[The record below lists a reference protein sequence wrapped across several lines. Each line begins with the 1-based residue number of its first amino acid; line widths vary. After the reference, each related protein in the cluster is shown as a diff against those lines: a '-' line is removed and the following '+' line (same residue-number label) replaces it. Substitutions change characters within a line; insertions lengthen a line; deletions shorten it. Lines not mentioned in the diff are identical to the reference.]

1 MAEFENRAVDAY
13 KAIVSLGGRGTLTLA
28 DVEDFSTGVAQVL
41 ALMIDHEWHPADH
54 IRKAAGVG
62 KCIEASEGL
71 RRMRQLRDPE
81 HGGFTING
89 RKTKWDSRL
98 WEYQLLGE
106 GDFTDCTRR
115 KKDRALKLKQAE
127 DRRKMQIK
135 IKELADACKDAS
147 KAMNALFLAG
157 KAVAAAQE
165 RLNTAADAFTPKEQ
179 ATVVDVTPEDFAI
192 AEAAPQVVQETVAT
206 EAAPVVQ
213 AEPAPAVQVAAQQP
227 QDQFGG
233 MPGMPGMPAGQ
244 VAAQPQTQQ
253 PVQQGPFGGMPGM
266 PGAQPTAQPQAQQPV
281 QHAQQPAGATGAA
294 GQITPDSLQ
303 REIMGAM
310 QRTPGVMQHVNVVMM
325 PRYCPQGG
333 GITAIQPEHYVS
345 FLDEM
350 RQAEES
356 IRQTGAAQ

>member
-1 MAEFENRAVDAY
+1 MTKFEDRAVDAY
-13 KAIVSLGGRGTLTLA
+13 KTIVSLGGRQTLTLG

-41 ALMIDHEWHPADH
+41 ALMADHAWHPADH

-89 RKTKWDSRL
+89 RKSKWNSRL

-106 GDFTDCTRR
+106 GDFTNSARR
-115 KKDRALKLKQAE
+115 KKDRALKLKQIE
-127 DRRKMQIK
+127 DRKKMQIK
-135 IKELADACKDAS
+135 IKELADACKEAS
-147 KAMNALFLAG
+147 KAMNALFIAG

-179 ATVVDVTPEDFAI
+179 ATVVDVAPEDFAV
-192 AEAAPQVVQETVAT
+192 AETAPQVAQETVTT
-206 EAAPVVQ
+206 EVAPVVQ
-213 AEPAPAVQVAAQQP
+213 AEPVAPVQVAAQQP
-227 QDQFGG
+227 QNQFSG
-233 MPGMPGMPAGQ
+233 MPGMPGMPGAQ
-244 VAAQPQTQQ
+244 PAAQPQAQQ
-253 PVQQGPFGGMPGM
+253 PVQQGPFGGMPG
-266 PGAQPTAQPQAQQPV
+266 AQPTAQPQTQQPV
-281 QHAQQPAGATGAA
+281 QQAQQPTGAN

-310 QRTPGVMQHVNVVMM
+310 QRTPGVMQHVNAVMM

-333 GITAIQPEHYVS
+333 GITAIQPEHYAS